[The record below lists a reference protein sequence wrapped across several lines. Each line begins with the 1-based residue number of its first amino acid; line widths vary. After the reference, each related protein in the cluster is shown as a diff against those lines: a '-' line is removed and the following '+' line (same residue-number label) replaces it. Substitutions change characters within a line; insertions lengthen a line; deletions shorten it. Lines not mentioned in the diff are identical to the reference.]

1 MSALYFF
8 DDIRARQFEPFAL
21 TRPASELRAGT
32 SLIRR
37 RWERATGLQ
46 SAGFIGS
53 PHLAHFEEGNAP
65 PAVAPNSEIPAGSV
79 IVNTRCVIPLDLAL
93 DRFDLLMCEGAACA
107 VKLARGFP
115 MSQFAD
121 GTIDIGSIQTTLG
134 GQRIKGRWIND
145 VWDFIG
151 TLTDQLMEDIPL
163 RAKALEGLAKTK
175 AAKVGEHGIFVEEGA
190 EIGPQVVLDATT
202 GPILIRRGTVV
213 APFTHLVGPISVG
226 RDSQIMGDRIEAS
239 SIGDRCKVRGELSH
253 AIFLGHS
260 NKGHAGFVGHSYLGR
275 WVNLGALTTTSNM
288 KNTYGPVQL
297 WTPSGMRSTDQ
308 QFLGTMFGDHAKTGI
323 GTLLSTGSVIGAGA
337 NVFGANMPPKVVPP
351 FAWGDHEPYDTYDVT
366 KFLAVAERMM
376 SRRNVPLGEKARK
389 QLAEAHKKRWSV
401 K

>member
-21 TRPASELRAGT
+21 TRPGSELRAGT

-37 RWERATGLQ
+37 RWERATGLK
-46 SAGFIGS
+46 SAGFIS
-53 PHLAHFEEGNAP
+53 SSHLAQFEEGNAP
-65 PAVAPNSEIPAGSV
+65 PAVTPNSEIPAGSV
-79 IVNTRCVIPLDLAL
+79 IVNTRCVIPMDLTL

-115 MSQFAD
+115 VSQFAD

-145 VWDFIG
+145 IWDFIG

-163 RAKALEGLAKTK
+163 RAKTLEGVAKTK

-190 EIGPQVVLDATT
+190 DIGPQVVLDATA

-213 APFTHLVGPISVG
+213 APFTHLVGPISIG
-226 RDSQIMGDRIEAS
+226 RDSQIRGDRIEAS
-239 SIGDRCKVRGELSH
+239 SIGDRCKVRGEVSH

-275 WVNLGALTTTSNM
+275 WVNLGALSTTSNM

-297 WTPSGMRSTDQ
+297 WTPSGMRSTEQ
-308 QFLGTMFGDHAKTGI
+308 QFMGTMFGDHAKTGI
-323 GTLLSTGSVIGAGA
+323 GTMLSTGTVIGAGA
-337 NVFGANMPPKVVPP
+337 NVFGANPPKVVPP
-351 FAWGDHEPYDTYDVT
+351 FAWGDTEPYDTFDVT
-366 KFLAVAERMM
+366 KFLAVAERAMA
-376 SRRNVPLGEKARK
+376 RRNVPLGEKARK